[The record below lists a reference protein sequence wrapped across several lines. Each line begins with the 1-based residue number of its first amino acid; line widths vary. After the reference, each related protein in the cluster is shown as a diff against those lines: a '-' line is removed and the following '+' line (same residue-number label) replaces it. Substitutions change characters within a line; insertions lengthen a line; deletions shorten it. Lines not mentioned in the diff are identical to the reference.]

1 MKFRSFE
8 NLPDATNVR
17 LPPFVDVYYRQVCYD
32 YEISINDTDSC
43 SSNENPTWPDLYR
56 LEMLSLRARSEEDL
70 RRSAW
75 TIRLRFRNIAGEA
88 NYQAYLAST
97 PPDPATANKEQLLAD
112 LQNVLRRGYYLLI
125 LRPVS
130 EDVRQKLLRYAAVVA
145 AFCVVAT
152 AWIALFGN
160 LANGSGVGHI
170 DLFTVVLLAGAIGGT
185 MSLVQRLL
193 QLSDA
198 DPLILRMS
206 DRAAFI
212 QSAIIPP
219 ISGAIFAALLF
230 MLFASGILK
239 GPLFPAFLPFKAAT
253 SQTIMSQILTLSPQ
267 DGQQGAMLLVW
278 SFIAGFAERF
288 VPNTI
293 TRLVQK
299 EESGE
304 HSIGPRA

>member
-1 MKFRSFE
+1 
-8 NLPDATNVR
+8 
-17 LPPFVDVYYRQVCYD
+17 
-32 YEISINDTDSC
+32 
-43 SSNENPTWPDLYR
+43 
-56 LEMLSLRARSEEDL
+56 
-70 RRSAW
+70 
-75 TIRLRFRNIAGEA
+75 
-88 NYQAYLAST
+88 
-97 PPDPATANKEQLLAD
+97 
-112 LQNVLRRGYYLLI
+112 
-125 LRPVS
+125 
-130 EDVRQKLLRYAAVVA
+130 
-145 AFCVVAT
+145 
-152 AWIALFGN
+152 
-160 LANGSGVGHI
+160 
-170 DLFTVVLLAGAIGGT
+170 